1 MWNSTFGGQSDDTSH
16 FTAVVESRYMTNV
29 LFLVVD
35 SLRYDAVA
43 NDEFDTPALD
53 TLAQEGV
60 SFSRCFA
67 QGISTAPSMTAIL
80 TGRYPLD
87 YGGHWYLA
95 EDQPTMAEQFQ
106 RNGYTTGAIHSNPNV
121 SRLRNFDH
129 GFDTFEENIL
139 PYDPDGLVNN
149 APDSLLRYANKVA
162 RILRRTPYL
171 PAEKVNRSLTEW
183 IDTADDP
190 WFLWTQY
197 MDVHGPYLPG
207 GDFGYRNKFRAERLW
222 RKAAVNAPDEITP
235 EEHDE
240 LWTNY
245 RKEVEYLDREIGT
258 FLDTLEERGE
268 LEDTAVIV
276 VGDHGDEFDEHGL
289 YGHKNLSYDELIRV
303 PLLIKLPDSA
313 SVDQPATID
322 TMVRTID
329 ILPTLLDLADAEY
342 SNEMT
347 ERIEGES
354 LLPVIKGQ
362 NPSYEVIL
370 TEKEVRGEDYLR
382 LGFRT
387 NRWKYLY
394 DGKTDE
400 QYLYNLAND
409 PDEMNDVSD
418 QHPDT
423 IERFRERLNDRFARI
438 KQTSED
444 VEVPDIDDDEGVEER
459 LRALGYK

>member
-1 MWNSTFGGQSDDTSH
+1 MS
-16 FTAVVESRYMTNV
+16 ENV

-43 NDEFDTPALD
+43 GDEFDTPNLDALAED
-53 TLAQEGV
+53 GV

-87 YGGHWYLA
+87 YGGHWYLE

-121 SRLRNFDH
+121 SRLRNFDR

-139 PYDPDGLVNN
+139 PYDPDGLVDN
-149 APDSLLRYANKVA
+149 APDSLLRYANKAA

-171 PAEKVNRSLTEW
+171 PAEKVNLSLAEW
-183 IDTADDP
+183 IGSTDDP

-245 RKEVEYLDREIGT
+245 GKEVEYLDREIGN
-258 FLDTLEERGE
+258 FLDTLEERNE
-268 LEDTAVIV
+268 LEETAVVV

-289 YGHKNLSYDELIRV
+289 YGHKNLPYDELTRV
-303 PLLIKLPDSA
+303 PLLIRFPDA
-313 SVDQPATID
+313 APTDQLETVDTV
-322 TMVRTID
+322 VRTID
-329 ILPTLLDLADAEY
+329 ILPTLLDLADADY
-342 SNEMT
+342 SNEMAD
-347 ERIEGES
+347 RLEGES
-354 LLPVIKGQ
+354 LLPVIEGET
-362 NPSYEVIL
+362 PGYDVVL

-387 NRWKYLY
+387 DRWKYLY

-400 QYLYNLAND
+400 QHLYDLSDD
-409 PDEMNDVSD
+409 PGETNDVTD
-418 QHPDT
+418 QHPE
-423 IERFRERLNDRFARI
+423 IVEQFRERLNDRFEKI
-438 KQTSED
+438 EETSEGVD
-444 VEVPDIDDDEGVEER
+444 VPDIDDHKGVEER
-459 LRALGYK
+459 LKALGYK